1 MWLADLRAVGLPQIA
16 LAQALGEYGGHAL
29 VPGGGERRSRGSIAM
44 SHFLSGLPLW
54 ELILAVIVVPTAIA
68 IGFQVLVRRWV
79 GVDRLALNNEVAG
92 FLFAAIGV
100 VYAVLLAFVVIAV
113 WEKFSEGQTS
123 VARESAAAA
132 ALFHYAEGTEQEAAK
147 LHDSLVDY
155 LKLTIERDWPAMAAD
170 FEDAETTHAL
180 DALYRAAMALNR
192 TGTRSTADMS
202 EVFTQLDNLTL
213 ARRVRLHLSTGLVP
227 DVIWIALF
235 AGAGLTVCFA
245 LFFGSPNALAQLA
258 MTTIL
263 TILLTLGL
271 VVIISLD
278 HPFSGP
284 VHISPES
291 LERVLAIAKGG

>member
-1 MWLADLRAVGLPQIA
+1 
-16 LAQALGEYGGHAL
+16 
-29 VPGGGERRSRGSIAM
+29 M
-44 SHFLSGLPLW
+44 SHVLAVLPLW
-54 ELILAVIVVPTAIA
+54 ALIFVVVVAPTAIA
-68 IGFQVLVRRWV
+68 VGFQVFVRRWV
-79 GVDRLALNNEVAG
+79 GVDRLELNNEVAG
-92 FLFAAIGV
+92 FMFAAIGV

-113 WEKFSEGQTS
+113 WEKFSEGQTT
-123 VARESAAAA
+123 VARESAAAS
-132 ALFHYAEGTEQEAAK
+132 ALFHYAEGAEPEAAK
-147 LHDSLVDY
+147 LHDRLADY
-155 LKLTIERDWPAMAAD
+155 LNLTIEKDWPAMAAD
-170 FEDAETTHAL
+170 TEDRDTTHAL

-202 EVFTQLDNLTL
+202 EVFTQIDNLTL

-235 AGAGLTVCFA
+235 AGAGLTVFFS
-245 LFFGSPNALAQLA
+245 LFFASPNALAQLA

-263 TILLTLGL
+263 TILLTFGL

>member
-1 MWLADLRAVGLPQIA
+1 
-16 LAQALGEYGGHAL
+16 
-29 VPGGGERRSRGSIAM
+29 M
-44 SHFLSGLPLW
+44 SHSLSDLPLW
-54 ELILAVIVVPTAIA
+54 ELILVVIVIPTAIA

-79 GVDRLALNNEVAG
+79 GVDRLVLNNEVAG
-92 FLFAAIGV
+92 FIFAIIGV

-132 ALFHYAEGTEQEAAK
+132 ALFQYAEGSEPEAAK
-147 LHDSLVDY
+147 LHESLVGY
-155 LKLTIERDWPAMAAD
+155 LSLTIEKDWPAMAASS
-170 FEDAETTHAL
+170 EDTETTDAL
-180 DALYRAAMALNR
+180 GALYRPAMALNR

-227 DVIWIALF
+227 EIIWITLF

-245 LFFGSPNALAQLA
+245 LFFGSPNALAQLT
-258 MTTIL
+258 MTAIL
-263 TILLTLGL
+263 SIVLASGL

-291 LERVLAIAKGG
+291 LERVLASAKEG